1 MAKKKPK
8 PKQKPVFFDG
18 NLLRSTDDPKM
29 LERKKLLGRTTLRR
43 ARYWCYRFRNE
54 ETGGATADDAP
65 AGFKKAVESM
75 PGFMGWDLFADKW
88 DIVGDN
94 PFMIVYRLMSV
105 WQEWDQV
112 MERVAIPID
121 SSPAEV
127 AARMRIL
134 EHQYKG

>member
-29 LERKKLLGRTTLRR
+29 LERKKLLG
-43 ARYWCYRFRNE
+43 RNE